1 MDLSTSGFDTDIPT
15 SGLHP
20 SSIHCS
26 DLCTS
31 VLLTSGLLTSGSQ
44 EAWQRPQAGATAQSS
59 PCPAGPHGE
68 PLDPVVTTLHGRAP
82 DVLPSH
88 PAASPDGDPGT
99 FDPRPPAPPAVTPP
113 RGVWNELDTGVEL
126 TPAAPDTRGTD
137 TSGSDSGTMDTL
149 GNVTRGS
156 ETHTMVTR
164 VSITRERD
172 TITSLPHSPD
182 THEARMRGSDTR
194 GNVMHASP
202 APPVLREAPT
212 EFVSAHAGLT
222 LHLPCTAQA
231 WPPVALHWR
240 LPDGTHARPVHAHT
254 HPRLSDVYVLP
265 NGTLVLRRLQAPR
278 HAGEYECVAANALSS
293 ARRTVHV
300 EVTPAPARLPPSVRP
315 RGPLAMRVP
324 HGADLTLH
332 CHARGDPAPRVFWR
346 LPDGR
351 LVDAGSSSDIRVR
364 AFSNGTLSVRPVTS
378 RDAGEYVCVARN
390 AAGDAHAW
398 LRVELM
404 AGPGASYLQPGL
416 PVTPVTPVTQD
427 ADPRE
432 DCTAYHR
439 LQVPSGVLGDP
450 DVRVTRPDGS
460 LSVPYGA
467 PVTLTCPVTRGSRA
481 VTWLTPALRPMAFTS
496 GPEDAHFRVL
506 PDGRLRLR
514 GVRRADAGTY
524 TCVAGRGWRA
534 TVRLHVQLRAPR
546 IRVTPYVHDDV
557 NDDIRVSPV
566 VRLRV
571 RCQADG
577 VPEPRLLW
585 ELPGGLVLPVPYRS
599 RTGGGIS
606 VDARGTLEI
615 PDVRALHSGGSDAVV
630 CVARNPAGKARM
642 WVRLPPWW
650 ARALP
655 PAASAPP
662 SEALTPPPV
671 APAPPHHAPAPP
683 SWALTPPP
691 GALAPPSEAAPPPG
705 PPAPPSW
712 ALTAPPDAPTLPFE
726 ALTPPPGAAPGAALR
741 VVLGGSFRLRCPTS
755 TLPVSWRLPGGLVL
769 RGPQRHGRFTLG
781 ADGSLEVRA
790 ASERDRGAYICHAH
804 PGAPPRH
811 DPRVPETRMFSFIP
825 ATRPLGAMAGQRTE
839 ETLMWGFIPAGRP
852 RRSVAGQPSEDT
864 RTLGSTAASRPLCS
878 VARQQTEK
886 TRMWGFIPAFRPL
899 GSVAGKAR
907 ETRMS
912 GSSKTPGPQPEDDW
926 MWGSK
931 PACAVQ
937 KLQSDQRP
945 RRG

>member
-1 MDLSTSGFDTDIPT
+1 MLDPKMERVNLGFNHIRVLTHASFPGLARLQLLLLHGNEIADIAEGALSDLGALQKSPLPASTTSAYPLPFSTERSPLPT
-15 SGLHP
+15 STPPVSPQTSPLP
-20 SSIHCS
+20 VSSQTTPLPVTTRRS
-26 DLCTS
+26 P
-31 VLLTSGLLTSGSQ
+31 LLTSTLPVSPWTSPLPVSTRTSPLPASTPRASTAPTSALPSSSLPASLLP
-44 EAWQRPQAGATAQSS
+44 APRRPGGGRRQGRQHKAHRAR
-59 PCPAGPHGE
+59 PGPTVN
-68 PLDPVVTTLHGRAP
+68 PRDPVVTTLHGRAP

-164 VSITRERD
+164 VNITRERD

-315 RGPLAMRVP
+315 RGPLATRVP

-346 LPDGR
+346 LPDGH

-390 AAGDAHAW
+390 AAGDAHAR

-439 LQVPSGVLGDP
+439 LQVPSGVLEDP
-450 DVRVTRPDGS
+450 DVRVARPDGS
-460 LSVPYGA
+460 VGNWDLGPGLDLGCVTTAGGA
-467 PVTLTCPVTRGSRA
+467 G
-481 VTWLTPALRPMAFTS
+481 
-496 GPEDAHFRVL
+496 
-506 PDGRLRLR
+506 
-514 GVRRADAGTY
+514 
-524 TCVAGRGWRA
+524 
-534 TVRLHVQLRAPR
+534 
-546 IRVTPYVHDDV
+546 
-557 NDDIRVSPV
+557 
-566 VRLRV
+566 
-571 RCQADG
+571 
-577 VPEPRLLW
+577 
-585 ELPGGLVLPVPYRS
+585 
-599 RTGGGIS
+599 
-606 VDARGTLEI
+606 
-615 PDVRALHSGGSDAVV
+615 
-630 CVARNPAGKARM
+630 
-642 WVRLPPWW
+642 
-650 ARALP
+650 
-655 PAASAPP
+655 
-662 SEALTPPPV
+662 
-671 APAPPHHAPAPP
+671 
-683 SWALTPPP
+683 P
-691 GALAPPSEAAPPPG
+691 GAGSSSSSQSLPS
-705 PPAPPSW
+705 PSP
-712 ALTAPPDAPTLPFE
+712 TAP
-726 ALTPPPGAAPGAALR
+726 
-741 VVLGGSFRLRCPTS
+741 
-755 TLPVSWRLPGGLVL
+755 
-769 RGPQRHGRFTLG
+769 Q
-781 ADGSLEVRA
+781 
-790 ASERDRGAYICHAH
+790 
-804 PGAPPRH
+804 
-811 DPRVPETRMFSFIP
+811 
-825 ATRPLGAMAGQRTE
+825 
-839 ETLMWGFIPAGRP
+839 
-852 RRSVAGQPSEDT
+852 
-864 RTLGSTAASRPLCS
+864 
-878 VARQQTEK
+878 
-886 TRMWGFIPAFRPL
+886 
-899 GSVAGKAR
+899 
-907 ETRMS
+907 
-912 GSSKTPGPQPEDDW
+912 
-926 MWGSK
+926 
-931 PACAVQ
+931 
-937 KLQSDQRP
+937 
-945 RRG
+945 